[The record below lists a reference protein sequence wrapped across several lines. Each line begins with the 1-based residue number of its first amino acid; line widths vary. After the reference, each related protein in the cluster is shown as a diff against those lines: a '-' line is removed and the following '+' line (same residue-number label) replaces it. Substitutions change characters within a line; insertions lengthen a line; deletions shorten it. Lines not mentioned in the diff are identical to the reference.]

1 MLRQLPTVSDPNLL
15 VGLATEDDAA
25 VYRMADDLAVI
36 QTVDFFPPIVDEP
49 RAFGEIAVAN
59 ALSDVYAMGGRPLLA
74 LNIVGFPVELAKEL
88 LGKVLNGGASK
99 AAEAGVLIV
108 GGHTVDDREPKYGLA
123 VTGVI
128 KPGLQVTNAG
138 ARAGDALVLT
148 KPIGTGIITTAGK
161 DRRVE
166 ANVLDGAVESM
177 KELNRQAS
185 EAMMKVGVNACVDVT
200 GFGLV
205 GHLLVMLR
213 ASHVSARFS
222 LDAVP
227 VLEGARQLVEQ
238 DVAPGGTRRNLT
250 SADRVVAWDPS
261 LNKADKLLLCDAQ
274 TSGGLLMAVPTD
286 RVGDLLG
293 ELEARG
299 VQTRAVIGEVLPQ
312 ESLGGRRLQVTE
324 ISSPE

>member
-25 VYRMADDLAVI
+25 VYRMTDDLAVV

-88 LGKVLNGGASK
+88 LGEVLKGGASK

-108 GGHTVDDREPKYGLA
+108 GGHTVDDKEPKYGLA

-161 DRRVE
+161 HRQVE
-166 ANVLDGAVESM
+166 SDVLDGAVDSM
-177 KELNRQAS
+177 KELNRQPS

-213 ASHVSARFS
+213 ASHVSARIS
-222 LDAVP
+222 LGAVP
-227 VLEGARQLVEQ
+227 VLRGARELVEQ
-238 DVAPGGTRRNLT
+238 DVAPGGTRRNLE

-261 LNKADKLLLCDAQ
+261 LYEADRLLLCDAQ
-274 TSGGLLMAVPTD
+274 TSGGLLIAVATD
-286 RVGDLLG
+286 RVG
-293 ELEARG
+293 ELVAELDARG
-299 VQTRAVIGEVLPQ
+299 VQTRAVVGEVLPQ
-312 ESLGGRRLQVTE
+312 ESLGGRRLQVTA
-324 ISSPE
+324 